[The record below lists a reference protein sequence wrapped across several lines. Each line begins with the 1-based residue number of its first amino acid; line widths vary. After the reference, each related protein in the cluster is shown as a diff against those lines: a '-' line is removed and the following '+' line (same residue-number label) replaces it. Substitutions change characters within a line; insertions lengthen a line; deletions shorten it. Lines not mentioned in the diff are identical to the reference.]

1 MDHNRHLNR
10 MQLRRKDGSLAFGRR
25 WGKRTKSWHAVIV
38 PEPKTYPHIP
48 DLIAKA
54 MWRRHMDPV
63 TVHETRV
70 CRDATRLLPANI
82 AAKPAPVTEDLV
94 SAHVKRSTMKQAQ
107 I

>member
-1 MDHNRHLNR
+1 
-10 MQLRRKDGSLAFGRR
+10 
-25 WGKRTKSWHAVIV
+25 
-38 PEPKTYPHIP
+38 
-48 DLIAKA
+48 
-54 MWRRHMDPV
+54 MDPV